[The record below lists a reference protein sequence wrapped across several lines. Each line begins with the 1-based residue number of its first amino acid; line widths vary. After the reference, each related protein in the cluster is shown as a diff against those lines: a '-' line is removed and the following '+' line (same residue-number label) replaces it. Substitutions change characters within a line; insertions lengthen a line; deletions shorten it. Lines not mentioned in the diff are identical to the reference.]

1 MKSKPA
7 ELSAGLVAIKGA
19 AAPSPDM
26 PSRAGG
32 PTLVPEPVPPKAAT
46 RPAARKGKAGPA
58 EEKEANLAPL
68 NFRIPASFRREF
80 RTYAATH
87 DLKLNELLRLS
98 FEAYRRLQHYQGVGG
113 CADSHPIVGVA
124 PSRQLFSA
132 AVKELSASEILKG
145 IPRDSAT

>member
-26 PSRAGG
+26 PARGG
-32 PTLVPEPVPPKAAT
+32 SAPVVVPPATAAAPTPIRAAT
-46 RPAARKGKAGPA
+46 RTSARRAASEPAP
-58 EEKEANLAPL
+58 KEANLTPL

-87 DLKLNELLRLS
+87 DLKLNELLRLC
-98 FEAYRRLQHYQGVGG
+98 FEAYRKQNR
-113 CADSHPIVGVA
+113 
-124 PSRQLFSA
+124 
-132 AVKELSASEILKG
+132 E
-145 IPRDSAT
+145 